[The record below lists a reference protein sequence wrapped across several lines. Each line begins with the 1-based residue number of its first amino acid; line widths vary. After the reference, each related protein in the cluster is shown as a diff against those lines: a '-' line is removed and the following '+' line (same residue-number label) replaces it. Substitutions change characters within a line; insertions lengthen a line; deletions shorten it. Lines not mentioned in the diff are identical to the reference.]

1 MTSHSKDEYFD
12 CGARV
17 RFLQDRLPSAELARR
32 VGVPPSQIA
41 RWRQQTNLKVH
52 TIERLCDALR
62 TDLGTFFSWPP
73 D

>member
-1 MTSHSKDEYFD
+1 MTSHSNEEYFD

-32 VGVPPSQIA
+32 LGVPPSQIA
-41 RWRQQTNLKVH
+41 RWRQQKNLKVH
-52 TIERLCDALR
+52 TIERICEGLGS
-62 TDLGTFFSWPP
+62 DLFTFFSWPP